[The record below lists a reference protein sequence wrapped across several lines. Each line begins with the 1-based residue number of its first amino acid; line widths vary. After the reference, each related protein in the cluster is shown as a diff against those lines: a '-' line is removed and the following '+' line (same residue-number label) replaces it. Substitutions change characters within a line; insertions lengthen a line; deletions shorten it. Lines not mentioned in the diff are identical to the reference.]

1 VLRVDRV
8 EEEEPGQR
16 GERGHGGNWRLA
28 WPELA
33 TIAASGGMNSAT
45 ADMITAARIENR
57 QISVHESTIR
67 SRQAPIRA
75 K

>member
-1 VLRVDRV
+1 
-8 EEEEPGQR
+8 
-16 GERGHGGNWRLA
+16 LA
-28 WPELA
+28 GPELA